1 MDSNRS
7 KSNVSKCQGLSF
19 QSSLPEFAGS
29 AICRELKGK
38 AALAEDPLTPGAHLS
53 PLVSYSELLS
63 FSHFVLMTPS
73 VHAQN
78 DIDRYLK

>member
-38 AALAEDPLTPGAHLS
+38 AALAEDPPTPGAHLS
-53 PLVSYSELLS
+53 PLASYSELLS
-63 FSHFVLMTPS
+63 FSHFVLLTPS